1 MNKLALTAATPDY
14 DQVRD
19 LALGR
24 VTPEGIDLTFLTF
37 PVEEI
42 FYRFIVYKEWD
53 VSEISMAKYVSLIAQ
68 GDESFWALP
77 VFPSR
82 VFRHS
87 SLYVRR
93 GGPIKKI
100 TDLAGRKVGIPEWA
114 QTAAV
119 YSRGLLAHE
128 YGLKLSSIDWIQAG
142 VNQPGRVEKVDLKL
156 PKGVKITSKPE
167 KSLNGMLLSGE
178 IDAVLAARPP
188 DAFLAGDP
196 KIRRFFENYQ
206 EVEQAYYKKT
216 GIFPIMHAVAVRREV
231 LDKHPWVARNLL
243 SAFDEARRAHVRVL
257 PHRGGTVLSLGI
269 VSLCLFFVPAIA
281 LALGIGAVVM
291 GNIDLAKMRKGD
303 MDPGGRGL
311 TRAGVVCG
319 ILGPLLTISAVALFC
334 LITILTEP
342 R

>member
-24 VTPEGIDLTFLTF
+24 VTAEGIDLTFLTF

-93 GGPIKKI
+93 NGPIKKI
-100 TDLAGRKVGIPEWA
+100 TDLAGARVGIPEWA

-119 YSRGLLAHE
+119 YSRGLLVHQ
-128 YGLKLSSIDWIQAG
+128 YGLKLSSIDWVQAG

-156 PKGVKITSKPE
+156 PKGVKVTSMPE

-206 EVEQAYYKKT
+206 EVEQDYYKKT

-243 SAFDEARRAHVRVL
+243 NAFDEARRRSIARVVD
-257 PHRGGTVLSLGI
+257 GTVSLVPIPWGHEYARRGMELMGEDYFPYGI
-269 VSLCLFFVPAIA
+269 EPNRKTLEAF
-281 LALGIGAVVM
+281 LGYAHEQ
-291 GNIDLAKMRKGD
+291 
-303 MDPGGRGL
+303 
-311 TRAGVVCG
+311 GVCKR
-319 ILGPLLTISAVALFC
+319 LLTIEELFPKQ
-334 LITILTEP
+334 LYTTH
-342 R
+342 RV